1 MRVPGH
7 LRESYTWRWTAAL
20 AGLAVLAIA
29 VVVALVMRPAER
41 VQAAT
46 FTVNSLADTADI
58 QDTVAPFGALNGAE
72 AADGICDVDPTAT
85 TTCTLRAA
93 IFEAN
98 ANGDTPDTI
107 TISVTG
113 TITLTLG
120 TPLPLGETTA
130 ANAPADGTSIDA
142 GTLGNLVLTCGGAFN
157 GFQVTGA
164 SNTIRDFVI
173 NGCTGGGN
181 AVRITTDNADSN
193 TITSNRIGTNA
204 LGTVAAANG
213 NGVVID
219 TSADSNTIS
228 NNLISGNSGSGVKID
243 GAGTLNNVIS
253 GNYIGTDAGGT
264 AALPNNMGIEDM
276 TTSPTTI
283 GGTTVA
289 ARNIIS
295 GNTIDGIRIGG
306 DSATVQGNCIGTTQ
320 DCVTPRP
327 NGDDG
332 VEINIGSSNL
342 IGGTAAG
349 AGNVIQFNVDDG
361 VAITGAG
368 SFNRV
373 THNTIVLNGGMG
385 IMCGTIAADCDAG
398 SNEGVTTPVIG
409 GCADAGSGNVSC
421 TGTVPGAF
429 AIAGVTVDVYL
440 ANVDGSGPEGQRF
453 LCTTTTGAVGAW
465 GCTFANPGGGTATA
479 TATTAGLSTSEFS
492 DPAGIPPGVVPT
504 NTPVATNT
512 PAATDTPTPTASN
525 TATPTRTGTPP
536 TSTPTPTRT
545 GTPATSTPTPTRSPT
560 ATPTTTGTTQTVT
573 LIGGICNPLAST
585 YADGTPIA
593 TISGAVSP
601 SGILIS
607 IWWFDTA
614 TIRWLGYDPLN
625 PANPPSDLTLVDRL
639 DAIFICVSTAGD
651 WSRPVI

>member
-1 MRVPGH
+1 MRVPKH
-7 LRESYTWRWTAAL
+7 QRKSYTWRWTAAL

-29 VVVALVMRPAER
+29 LVVALAMRPAEH
-41 VQAAT
+41 VQAAN
-46 FTVNSLADTADI
+46 FTVGLLTDVRDTGDTNGNGAFDALETADGHC
-58 QDTVAPFGALNGAE
+58 DT
-72 AADGICDVDPTAT
+72 DGVTAGDQ
-85 TTCTLRAA
+85 CTLRAA
-93 IFEAN
+93 VFEAN
-98 ANGDTPDTI
+98 GNGDTADTI

-120 TPLPLGETTA
+120 TPLPLGATTA

-142 GTLGNLVLTCGGAFN
+142 GTLGNLVLTCGAGFSAFD
-157 GFQVTGA
+157 VTGA
-164 SNTIRDFVI
+164 GNTIRDFVI

-181 AVRITTDNADSN
+181 AVRITGDTADGN
-193 TITSNRIGTNA
+193 TVTSNRIGTNA
-204 LGTVAAANG
+204 AGTAAVANG
-213 NGVVID
+213 NGVHI
-219 TSADSNTIS
+219 TNSADSNTIS
-228 NNLISGNSGSGVKID
+228 NNLISGNTLGSGVKID
-243 GAGTLNNVIS
+243 VADTLNNVIS

-264 AALPNNMGIEDM
+264 AALPNNFGIEDM
-276 TTSPTTI
+276 TTSATTI

-295 GNTIDGIRIGG
+295 GNTVDGIRIGG
-306 DSATVQGNCIGTTQ
+306 SSATVQGNCIGTTQ

-332 VEINIGSSNL
+332 VDISIGSSNL

-349 AGNVIQFNVDDG
+349 AGNVIQFNTGDG

-373 THNTIVLNGGMG
+373 TRNTIALNGGMG
-385 IMCGTIAADCDAG
+385 IMCDTTAADCTG
-398 SNEGVTTPVIG
+398 GTNEDVPNPVIT

-421 TGTVPGAF
+421 TGTVPGPTF
-429 AIAGVTVDVYL
+429 NIAGVTVDVYL
-440 ANVDGSGPEGQRF
+440 ANVDAGGPEGQRF
-453 LCTTTTGAVGAW
+453 LCTTTTGALGAW

-492 DPAGIPPGVVPT
+492 LPAGIPPGVVPT

-525 TATPTRTGTPP
+525 TPTPTVTGTPP
-536 TSTPTPTRT
+536 TSTPTPT
-545 GTPATSTPTPTRSPT
+545 PTPT
-560 ATPTTTGTTQTVT
+560 ATPATGTMVTVT

-585 YADGTPIA
+585 YADDTAIA
-593 TISGAVSP
+593 TISGAVTP

-614 TIRWLGYDPLN
+614 TIRWLGYDPLY
-625 PANPPSDLTLVDRL
+625 PSNPPSDLTVVDRL
-639 DAIFICVSTAGD
+639 EAVFICVSTAGD